1 MAGTLATLEPTLER
15 VYAPKKVVEQLY
27 QENRFWQKVKK
38 TDRYTI
44 GEEARVVLHDRRNG
58 GFTNL
63 PEGGGTL
70 NEAGQQ
76 GFRKAGF
83 KYKNFHQ
90 QVAIQGEAI
99 DGTKGD
105 ANAIVE
111 AVDVEIQG
119 AINDM
124 NRQLTRQSYWDGTAL
139 IAQCRASSSNNVDLN
154 VTTGPIPLER
164 GWLFEGQPVMLGTKA
179 SAESI
184 QAPTLITAIDETNVA
199 FTVAAGAIT
208 TEGTTTFVS
217 QAKGRVG
224 EVSNE
229 MNGLRNIVS
238 TSELGGLSS
247 ATAPVWKS
255 TVNEATTALTI
266 SALLQA
272 QQKIRQKQGKTPNF
286 VLTGL
291 KQQRKFYELLEQQV
305 RYNSD
310 GGLNAGGDES
320 AQWNGMEIFG
330 DPDCPDEDLYMGH
343 FEHLFLVALKD
354 PYWQNA
360 ITGGEMLSWSQG
372 TDAYVGKL
380 TYRANLACN
389 RRNDLYRFSALA

>member
-1 MAGTLATLEPTLER
+1 MAGTLESLEPTLER
-15 VYAPKKVVEQLY
+15 VYAPKKVAEQLY
-27 QENRFWQKVKK
+27 QENRFWEKVRQN
-38 TDRYTI
+38 TRYEI

-63 PEGGGTL
+63 PAGGGTL

-76 GFRKAGF
+76 GFRKAKF
-83 KYKNFHQ
+83 QYKNFHQ

-99 DGTKGD
+99 DGTNG
-105 ANAIVE
+105 AASAIVE

-119 AINDM
+119 AVNDM
-124 NRQLTRQSYWDGTAL
+124 NRQLTRQSYWDGSAL
-139 IAQCRASSSNNVDLN
+139 IAQCRTSESNNVDLN
-154 VTTGPIPLER
+154 KTTGIIPIER
-164 GWLFEGQPVMLGTKA
+164 GWLFEGQPVIIGTKTEQEVIKT
-179 SAESI
+179 S
-184 QAPTLITAIDETNVA
+184 TLITAIDEANVA
-199 FTVAAGAIT
+199 FTVASGNVT
-208 TEGTTTFVS
+208 TEGVTHFVS
-217 QAKGRVG
+217 QAKSRVG

-247 ATAPVWKS
+247 ATSPVWKS
-255 TVNEATTALTI
+255 TVDSTTTALTI

-272 QQKIRQKQGKTPNF
+272 QQKVRQKQGKSPNF
-286 VLTGL
+286 FLTGL

-310 GGLNAGGDES
+310 SGLNAGGDES
-320 AQWNGMEIFG
+320 ATWNGMEIFG

-343 FEHLFLVALKD
+343 FEHLFLVAMKD

-360 ITGGEMLSWSQG
+360 VTGGQMLAWSQG

-380 TYRANLACN
+380 SFRANLAAS
-389 RRNDLYRFSALA
+389 RRNDMFRFSALA

>member
-1 MAGTLATLEPTLER
+1 MAGTLASLEPTLER

-27 QENRFWQKVKK
+27 QENRFWKKLEK

-63 PEGGGTL
+63 AEGGGNL
-70 NEAGQQ
+70 NKAGQQ

-83 KYKNFHQ
+83 KYKNHHQ
-90 QVAIQGEAI
+90 QVEIQGEAI

-124 NRQLTRQSYWDGTAL
+124 NRQLTRQAYGNGDAL
-139 IAQCRASSSNNVDLN
+139 IAQCRTSDSNNVDLN
-154 VTTGPIPLER
+154 KTTGIIPIER
-164 GWLFEGQPVMLGTKA
+164 GWLFEGQQVMVGTTG
-179 SAESI
+179 SAESV
-184 QAPTLITAIDETNVA
+184 QTKTEITAIDEANVA
-199 FTVAAGAIT
+199 FTVAAGNVT
-208 TEGTTTFVS
+208 GEGTTSFVS
-217 QAKGRVG
+217 QVGSRVG
-224 EVSNE
+224 TASNE

-238 TSELGGLSS
+238 TAELGGLSS
-247 ATAPVWKS
+247 STAPVWKATVDS
-255 TVNEATTALTI
+255 TTTALTI

-272 QQKIRQKQGKTPNF
+272 QQKIRQKRGKTPNF
-286 VLTGL
+286 FLTGL

-305 RYNSD
+305 RFSSD
-310 GGLNAGGDES
+310 SGLTAGGDES
-320 AQWNGMEIFG
+320 ATWNGMEIFG

-343 FEHLFLVALKD
+343 FDHLFLVALKD

-360 ITGGEMLSWSQG
+360 ITGGNMLSWAQG

-380 TYRANLACN
+380 TYRANVAVN
-389 RRNDLYRFSALA
+389 RRNDLFRFSALA